1 MAEPVKG
8 RERDVESDKPAK
20 ELVTEDMKKKAA
32 ASRKKATAA
41 AKAKQQSEQE
51 AGGLGV
57 LRTKGG
63 GRGATAESLELIK
76 SDIPYPKE
84 VHGENFEF
92 YGPHGWAAEIPEGTD
107 ITAMSEDQEFVINPE
122 KVDFLRFQKPGRN
135 LPKKRLYNIKGL
147 HKDGRLS
154 QFPFEPQI
162 NNTAGGD
169 PQDAIGLRRYQRKGI
184 YLFIE
189 WDTMRPVY
197 CGAWNCFAQA
207 AQEGEFV
214 GFCSMRHA
222 QHTLPNR
229 FKNAGGMMNALGRD
243 VTTSRVWNG

>member
-1 MAEPVKG
+1 MAEAVKG
-8 RERDVESDKPAK
+8 RSRETSETKPAK
-20 ELVTEDMKKKAA
+20 ELVTEDMKKKAVA
-32 ASRKKATAA
+32 QKKKAIAA
-41 AKAKQQSEQE
+41 AKDKEAKQE
-51 AGGLGV
+51 AGGVGV
-57 LRTKGG
+57 LRRKGG
-63 GRGATAESLELIK
+63 SAAERSANKGLYE

-84 VHGENFEF
+84 VHGKDFEF
-92 YGPHGWAAEIPEGTD
+92 YGPHGMAAEIPEGTE
-107 ITAMSEDQEFVINPE
+107 ITPMSEDQEFVINPD
-122 KVDFLRFQKPGRN
+122 KVRNLWFTRPAQN

-169 PQDAIGLRRYQRKGI
+169 PMDAIGLRRYQRKGI
-184 YLFIE
+184 HLLID

-197 CGAWNCFAQA
+197 CAAWDCFAQA

-214 GFCSMRHA
+214 GFCSLRHA

-229 FKNAGGMMNALGRD
+229 FKNAGGMMSALGKD